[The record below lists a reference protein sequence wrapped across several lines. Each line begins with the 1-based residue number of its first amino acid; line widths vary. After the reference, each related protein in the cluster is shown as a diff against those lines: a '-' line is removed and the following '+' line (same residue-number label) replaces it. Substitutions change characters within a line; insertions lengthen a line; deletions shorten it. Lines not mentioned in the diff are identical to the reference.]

1 MAAAHSVDPVQ
12 LLEQHLGVASPDR
25 LQQMIV
31 SLVNAMMPAQAD
43 QACGAGYGE
52 RSGERVTRRNGYRP
66 REGDTR

>member
-31 SLVNAMMPAQAD
+31 SLVNAMMPAKLTRSVALVT
-43 QACGAGYGE
+43 ASAVVSGSLGAMAIAPGKGTP
-52 RSGERVTRRNGYRP
+52 G
-66 REGDTR
+66 